1 MKTISLRLDE
11 KTLKKT
17 REIADFEKLERSDAL
32 RQSIAVGLG
41 VLSKRIAV
49 EKYSSGSF
57 SLSEAASFA
66 GISAGEMVEFLAQKG
81 IKANYSLKEAEES
94 YNRIGKFLEE

>member
-17 REIADFEKLERSDAL
+17 SEIAEAQNLERSDAL
-32 RQSIAVGLG
+32 RQSISAGLEM
-41 VLSKRIAV
+41 LSEKIAV
-49 EKYSSGSF
+49 EKYAEGKF

-66 GISAGEMVEFLAQKG
+66 GVSAGEMMELLAQKG
-81 IKANYSLKEAEES
+81 IKANYTLKEAEES
-94 YNRIGKFLEE
+94 YNRIGKFLEK

>member
-17 REIADFEKLERSDAL
+17 SEIAEAQNLERSDTL
-32 RQSIAVGLG
+32 RQSISAGLEM
-41 VLSKRIAV
+41 LSKKIAV
-49 EKYSSGSF
+49 EKYSEGKF

-66 GISAGEMVEFLAQKG
+66 RVSAGEMIELLAQKG
-81 IKANYSLKEAEES
+81 IKANYTLKEAEES
-94 YNRIGKFLEE
+94 YNRIGKFLEK